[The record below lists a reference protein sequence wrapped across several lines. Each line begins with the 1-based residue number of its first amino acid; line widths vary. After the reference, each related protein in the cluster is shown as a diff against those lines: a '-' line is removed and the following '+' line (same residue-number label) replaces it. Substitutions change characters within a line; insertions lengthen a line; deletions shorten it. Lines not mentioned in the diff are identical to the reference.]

1 MMHAYSLMHVR
12 VRIGSAGAGRCSLL
26 FEIVIQLHSCCW
38 GESYEGHA
46 SFDRDSQLSTW
57 DDVTLNKIIFG
68 LDRLPLS
75 LLSGASPWWRR
86 DIIPAGK
93 RERDVIYASREEP
106 ANLPNE
112 DDRLILDHP
121 NAGRI
126 PQLVLTTAIFLLSA
140 THPIYVYRPQ
150 ARTIPISDNVC
161 AAGPPM
167 LYPQASR
174 GCRITYDERAI
185 ASAIPRLERG
195 SAGGGK
201 GTGDGAG
208 PLRDLRPP
216 PLPGRI
222 GPASGMQI

>member
-1 MMHAYSLMHVR
+1 
-12 VRIGSAGAGRCSLL
+12 
-26 FEIVIQLHSCCW
+26 
-38 GESYEGHA
+38 
-46 SFDRDSQLSTW
+46 
-57 DDVTLNKIIFG
+57 LNKIIFG
-68 LDRLPLS
+68 PDRLPLS

-93 RERDVIYASREEP
+93 RERDIIYARREEP
-106 ANLPNE
+106 ANVPNE

-121 NAGRI
+121 NAERI
-126 PQLVLTTAIFLLSA
+126 PQLLLTTVIFLLSA
-140 THPIYVYRPQ
+140 THPIYIQ
-150 ARTIPISDNVC
+150 ATSTYLQAIMCVLLLAPHAYS
-161 AAGPPM
+161 
-167 LYPQASR
+167 QASR
-174 GCRITYDERAI
+174 GYRITYDERVI
-185 ASAIPRLERG
+185 ASAIPRLERD